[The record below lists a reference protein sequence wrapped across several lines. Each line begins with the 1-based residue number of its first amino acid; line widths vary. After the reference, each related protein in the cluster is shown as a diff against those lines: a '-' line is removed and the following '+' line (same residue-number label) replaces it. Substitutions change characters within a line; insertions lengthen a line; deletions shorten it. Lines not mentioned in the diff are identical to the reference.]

1 MSLTKA
7 QLKFANEEYARKFA
21 KSHVKDNTNEFPR
34 FEKSE
39 LGMGKLLGKGGFG
52 TVMEIRSFTIA
63 NTSLKKNVK
72 DDDEAGGME
81 NKKFIAEHCLRKGG
95 DSKGD
100 ARYAIKYLS
109 PETAKDP
116 ALLVQ
121 GVMDLA
127 IEVRF
132 LSDIEHPNIVK
143 MRALSDV
150 DSYHQGFFILM
161 DRLYDTL
168 EKRIEKWKKRH
179 SGTIGLAGK
188 LGDRKGTKAQD
199 LMVERLV
206 VAFDIS
212 SALAYLHGRK
222 YVSCTSWYI
231 VSPIDIMVNTCL
243 QYTVLQNR
251 VSRHQAGESRI

>member
-1 MSLTKA
+1 MGLTKA
-7 QLKFANEEYARKFA
+7 QLKFAHAEYARKFA
-21 KSHVKDNTNEFPR
+21 KSQVNDKTDDFPK

-52 TVMEIRSFTIA
+52 TVMEIRSFNLDLA
-63 NTSLKKNVK
+63 NMSMTKGVR
-72 DDDEAGGME
+72 DEDENSGME

-100 ARYAIKYLS
+100 ARYAVKYLS
-109 PETAKDP
+109 PEIEKDSVRF
-116 ALLVQ
+116 VQ

-143 MRALSDV
+143 MRALSTV
-150 DSYHQGFFILM
+150 DSYNEGFFIVM

-168 EKRIEKWKKRH
+168 EKRIDKWKKRQK
-179 SGTIGLAGK
+179 GTIGLAGK

-206 VAFDIS
+206 AAYDIS
-212 SALAYLHGRK
+212 AALAYLHGRK
-222 YVSCTSWYI
+222 
-231 VSPIDIMVNTCL
+231 
-243 QYTVLQNR
+243 
-251 VSRHQAGESRI
+251 